1 MMGKLGI
8 LARIMKKLS
17 GLSDKEFEALRKA
30 YQEGDRIER
39 EMRKTPQG
47 RMKLKT
53 LMRQI
58 KNKKID
64 RLSQIR

>member
-64 RLSQIR
+64 RLSQNR

>member
-1 MMGKLGI
+1 MGKLGI

-58 KNKKID
+58 KNKNID
-64 RLSQIR
+64 RLSQNR

>member
-1 MMGKLGI
+1 MGKLGI

-17 GLSDKEFEALRKA
+17 GLSDKEFETLRKA

-64 RLSQIR
+64 RLSQNR

>member
-1 MMGKLGI
+1 MGKLGI
-8 LARIMKKLS
+8 IARIMKKLS

-64 RLSQIR
+64 RLSQNR

>member
-1 MMGKLGI
+1 MGKLGI

-64 RLSQIR
+64 RLSQNR